1 MAQIAPTNLYR
12 AGVGSVTTAAFGFIW
27 QNGTF
32 TPKPGGGVIS
42 GVNSRDADNT
52 PTNVLRCGLIMAKN
66 SSANRYAP
74 WAIGSIAGALAST
87 DTTLTLTTGAA
98 AELVRR
104 IGTSGTFVL
113 TSPTTA
119 SGAIQQQTVTY
130 SAVNL
135 STGVVTIT
143 ATGVTEVQTVTVD
156 TIMSAGSIVIKAF
169 DSSGVSHEVKVAYN
183 TSWTQTVADIQTALI
198 AKLGTAAVACAVVST
213 SGMSVTFSGAGY
225 ANLPQTLIA
234 VNIAS
239 ATGPT
244 KVDVTRTTAGFDGR
258 AVTGA
263 VVSQANYSV
272 PLTVVGDTAGIWV
285 PTDGSDRDWANIPA
299 SGIIYTPNLIPY
311 PSNAVILNYIK
322 ASMET
327 AGVYSW
333 TDTL

>member
-1 MAQIAPTNLYR
+1 M
-12 AGVGSVTTAAFGFIW
+12 
-27 QNGTF
+27 
-32 TPKPGGGVIS
+32 
-42 GVNSRDADNT
+42 
-52 PTNVLRCGLIMAKN
+52 
-66 SSANRYAP
+66 
-74 WAIGSIAGALAST
+74 
-87 DTTLTLTTGAA
+87 
-98 AELVRR
+98 
-104 IGTSGTFVL
+104 
-113 TSPTTA
+113 
-119 SGAIQQQTVTY
+119 TY

-272 PLTVVGDTAGIWV
+272 PLTVVGDTSGIWV